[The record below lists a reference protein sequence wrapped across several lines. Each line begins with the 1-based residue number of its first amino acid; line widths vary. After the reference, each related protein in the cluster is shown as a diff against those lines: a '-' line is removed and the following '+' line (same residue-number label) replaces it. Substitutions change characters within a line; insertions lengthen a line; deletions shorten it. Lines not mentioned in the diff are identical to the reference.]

1 MNIILKTQPNFRDLG
16 GVITKSGQKVKERKL
31 FRSGYL
37 GKIDENDL
45 SILKD
50 LKIEKILDLRTT
62 QEIDLLGNGN
72 YLESMR
78 YQNIALNAGN
88 ITKSLIPIFTKGE
101 FHLLESNILE
111 KIYFELITKFK
122 PELASIYREII
133 HANNGIVYHCSH
145 GKDRTGVIS
154 ALILDLLDVD
164 RTYIYKDYLLSNEF
178 LKQQNDYQLQ
188 MIKDNF
194 TKQFNRDVSDE
205 EFAPV
210 KSLFYCHED
219 ILKTVFEYLD
229 TTYGSVNNYFQ
240 SGLGLSEQEL
250 ELLKTKYL
258 E

>member
-1 MNIILKTQPNFRDLG
+1 MNIILKNQPNFRDLG
-16 GVITKSGQKVKERKL
+16 GVITKSGKKLKERKI

-45 SILKD
+45 SILID
-50 LKIEKILDLRTT
+50 LKIEKILDLRTAE
-62 QEIDLLGNGN
+62 EIDLLGNGN
-72 YLESMR
+72 YLESMD

-101 FHLLESNILE
+101 FHLLQPNILE
-111 KIYFELITKFK
+111 TIYFELITKFK
-122 PELASIYREII
+122 PEIASIYREII
-133 HANNGIVYHCSH
+133 HANQGIVYHCSH

-154 ALILDLLDVD
+154 ALMLDFFEVD
-164 RTYIYKDYLLSNEF
+164 RTHIYKDYVMSNKLL
-178 LKQQNDYQLQ
+178 KKQNDYQLQ

-194 TKQFNRDVSDE
+194 TKQFNRDVSEE

-219 ILKTVFEYLD
+219 ILKAVFEYMD
-229 TTYGSVNNYFQ
+229 TTYGSVNSYFQ
-240 SGLGLSEQEL
+240 SELGLSVQEL